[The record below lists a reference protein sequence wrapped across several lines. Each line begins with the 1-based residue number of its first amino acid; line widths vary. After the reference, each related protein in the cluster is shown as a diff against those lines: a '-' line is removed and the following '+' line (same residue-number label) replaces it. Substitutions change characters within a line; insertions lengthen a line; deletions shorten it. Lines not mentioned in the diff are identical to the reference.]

1 MMRTHDATATQY
13 GAVRGELACFI
24 RPDRRLQDSEACPSV
39 RPMVWRSRVR
49 RARFAVDLQ
58 PAAAWF
64 GRRRAGA
71 DCPEWEK
78 RPQGAGATNG
88 GRHGRKRRPSWKA
101 GNAGGR
107 GEEGGGGTSDAAR
120 SVVASIVCR
129 RQALSADCRTDR
141 WVVDAAISERPRPG
155 PA

>member
-24 RPDRRLQDSEACPSV
+24 RPDRRLQDSEARPSV

-107 GEEGGGGTSDAAR
+107 GGEGGGRATLLGR
-120 SVVASIVCR
+120 SSR
-129 RQALSADCRTDR
+129 RSCAGVSQALSADCRTDR

-155 PA
+155 LA